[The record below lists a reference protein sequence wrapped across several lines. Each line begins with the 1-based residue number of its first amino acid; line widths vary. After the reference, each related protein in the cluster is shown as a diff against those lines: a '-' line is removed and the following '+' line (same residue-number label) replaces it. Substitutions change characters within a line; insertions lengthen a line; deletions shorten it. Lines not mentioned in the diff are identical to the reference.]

1 MKVTRKERVGWY
13 FYDWANSAF
22 STTVITVFIGPYL
35 TSITSA
41 AADAQGMVH
50 ILGVPVFHGSYFA
63 YIISLS
69 VILQVLVL
77 PYIGALADYSGRKK
91 LLLGI
96 FAYLGAFATM
106 AMYFLHGSNFLF
118 GGFLFLVANLS
129 FGASVVVYNSYLSDI
144 AEPGERDS
152 VSSMG
157 WAIGYIGGGIVL
169 ALNLLLFTY
178 APELKIATEMAVR
191 ISLCS
196 AGIWWAIF
204 TLVPLLI
211 LRTYRPLRTLPEGE
225 HYMSAGSRQLIKTFR
240 ELKNYPQ
247 AFLLLVAYLF
257 YNDGVQSV
265 ITLSAVFGKQ
275 ELGLG
280 MTSLT
285 QSILMVQFVA
295 FLGSLLFNYMAKLY
309 TTKRTILFSLV
320 VWTICVVY
328 AYAFLKTEFQFFI
341 LAAVIALVLGG
352 SQALSRSIFS
362 QLIPKG
368 KEAEY
373 FSLYEVSEKGTSW
386 MGPLLFGLALQIT
399 QSYRTAIFSL
409 IIFFVIG
416 FVLLLKVNIK
426 KGIAEASIEGQ

>member
-1 MKVTRKERVGWY
+1 
-13 FYDWANSAF
+13 
-22 STTVITVFIGPYL
+22 
-35 TSITSA
+35 
-41 AADAQGMVH
+41 
-50 ILGVPVFHGSYFA
+50 
-63 YIISLS
+63 
-69 VILQVLVL
+69 
-77 PYIGALADYSGRKK
+77 
-91 LLLGI
+91 
-96 FAYLGAFATM
+96 M